1 MRMRCV
7 VGLLLIVTL
16 SACSHP
22 TERERDAQRARE
34 ESDRNSAAFKVGEA
48 AHEIA
53 KHAEKTAAA
62 AERELEES
70 ARKAREGWKQKE
82 KEDRDKARQSR

>member
-1 MRMRCV
+1 MRYRIS
-7 VGLLLIVTL
+7 LLMILTL

-22 TERERDAQRARE
+22 TERQREAQRERE

-53 KHAEKTAAA
+53 KHAEKAAAA
-62 AERELEES
+62 AER
-70 ARKAREGWKQKE
+70 KQKLFN
-82 KEDRDKARQSR
+82 DRLIKLALDRLAPSSQQGAK